1 MAEEIN
7 EKTAAQANEDKAI
20 PSDWNIRDVLPKDPR
35 PWYKQRHLILL
46 NLAMIIPALSSTT
59 NGYDGSM
66 LNGELP
72 IHLCRPKV

>member
-7 EKTAAQANEDKAI
+7 EKAAAHATEDKAT
-20 PSDWNIRDVLPKDPR
+20 PSDWNIRNVLPKDPR
-35 PWYKQRHLILL
+35 PWYKQRHLVLL

-72 IHLCRPKV
+72 NQLSRPKV